1 MVRHIDL
8 IQGIKIGDTIIKQ
21 YIFADDCIFLLS
33 NIDSLEYLLKD
44 IELFSKFSSLK
55 INLQKS
61 EIAWIGSQRKNTLE
75 IQPLKWV
82 NLDTNAI
89 KILGVFLLIIMSCQ

>member
-1 MVRHIDL
+1 MVRHNDL

-21 YIFADDCIFLLS
+21 CIFADDCTFLLS
-33 NIDSLEYLLKD
+33 NRDSLEYLLKD

-61 EIAWIGSQRKNTLE
+61 ETSETSPGPPPFVGTL
-75 IQPLKWV
+75 KV
-82 NLDTNAI
+82 N
-89 KILGVFLLIIMSCQ
+89 